1 MAEPPNVEC
10 AICANEFT
18 NGQNYAECPNH
29 DIECERCVRTQ
40 SPVEIGRLEN
50 KLAADAWRLEM
61 VEQVAAAGDAGAGI
75 LNDDPA
81 LLRKT
86 IAETTKL
93 LEDIRERAGLVCT
106 FCLQRME
113 VKRMNPANLQ
123 RLKLIAVKNAREELR
138 KLYADRG
145 NTLAELEAEY
155 ERRGLQPHQ
164 QQQPQGQAMSLQIS
178 EEPNRRNQ
186 GAAAAVYVPPGRQ
199 RQLESDADTEA
210 AIQASLQTVE
220 EDDARRR
227 RRYQGNQGNGAAA
240 VQRVQQRERSQSDAD
255 MEAAIQAS
263 LQTTDADAELEEAI
277 RMSMQEPAAAP
288 AARQQVDAAAAAA
301 RQQVDAAAAADIA
314 QYVQRGVAPAMR
326 VQQVNAAVAELAD
339 VISRPMR
346 QISAQQR
353 EQLIPATP
361 DAIRELQQNPTTAAA
376 ALKQQQHFTALK
388 SFYEQFAAAKSAS
401 ADAAD
406 EFARKN
412 EMMFP
417 NLAASA
423 KQTAKDARFSAS
435 FDIALAGSMRPPAAR
450 WVPDEEATH
459 CCSDVCKSQFGLINR
474 KHHCRGCGKIFC
486 KDCCTGKGDDKKCH
500 NCLKMPYDR
509 RPPAQDPSK
518 RGGYKKSRKSKLS
531 KMSRK
536 SKLSKMSRKSK
547 LSKMSRKSNLPKK
560 SRKSKLS
567 KMSRKK

>member
-40 SPVEIGRLEN
+40 SPIEIGRLEN
-50 KLAADAWRLEM
+50 KLAADTWRLEM
-61 VEQVAAAGDAGAGI
+61 VEQVAAAGDTGAGI
-75 LNDDPA
+75 LNDDPGI
-81 LLRKT
+81 LRKT

-123 RLKLIAVKNAREELR
+123 RLKLIAVKNEREVLR

-145 NTLAELEAEY
+145 NTPAELEAEY

-199 RQLESDADTEA
+199 PQLESDTEA

-227 RRYQGNQGNGAAA
+227 RKYQGNQGNGAAA
-240 VQRVQQRERSQSDAD
+240 VQRVQQREWSQSDAD
-255 MEAAIQAS
+255 MEAAIQES
-263 LQTTDADAELEEAI
+263 LQTTDADADLEEAI
-277 RMSMQEPAAAP
+277 RMSMQEP
-288 AARQQVDAAAAAA
+288 AAAAAA
-301 RQQVDAAAAADIA
+301 RQQVDAAAAADA
-314 QYVQRGVAPAMR
+314 QYVQPGVARAR
-326 VQQVNAAVAELAD
+326 YVQQLNAASDELAEL
-339 VISRPMR
+339 VSRPMR
-346 QISAQQR
+346 QISAQQ
-353 EQLIPATP
+353 EQLIPTTP
-361 DAIRELQQNPTTAAA
+361 DAIRELLQQNPTTAAA

-388 SFYEQFAAAKSAS
+388 SFYEQSAAAKSAS
-401 ADAAD
+401 ANAAD
-406 EFARKN
+406 DFARKN
-412 EMMFP
+412 FLMFP
-417 NLAASA
+417 NLAAYA
-423 KQTAKDARFSAS
+423 KQTAMDTRLAAS
-435 FDIALAGSMRPPAAR
+435 LDIALAGSMRPPAAR

-486 KDCCTGKGDDKKCH
+486 SSCCTGKGDDKKCH
-500 NCLKMPYDR
+500 NCFKMPYDG
-509 RPPAQDPSK
+509 RPPAQPSK

>member
-40 SPVEIGRLEN
+40 SPLEIGKLEK
-50 KLAADAWRLEM
+50 KLAADTLRLEM
-61 VEQVAAAGDAGAGI
+61 VEQVAAAGDAGAGV
-75 LNDDPA
+75 LNDDPV
-81 LLRKT
+81 LLRRT

-93 LEDIRERAGLVCT
+93 LEDIRERGGLVCT

-123 RLKLIAVKNAREELR
+123 RLKLIAVENAREELR
-138 KLYADRG
+138 KLYADRR
-145 NTLAELEAEY
+145 NTPAELEAEY

-164 QQQPQGQAMSLQIS
+164 QQPQGQAMSLQIS
-178 EEPNRRNQ
+178 EPNQRNQ

-255 MEAAIQAS
+255 MEAAILAS
-263 LQTTDADAELEEAI
+263 LQTTDADADLEEAI
-277 RMSMQEPAAAP
+277 RISMQQP
-288 AARQQVDAAAAAA
+288 AAAAA
-301 RQQVDAAAAADIA
+301 RQQVDAAAADSA
-314 QYVQRGVAPAMR
+314 QPGVAPAAR
-326 VQQVNAAVAELAD
+326 ARYLQQLNAASDELAEL
-339 VISRPMR
+339 VSRPMR

-353 EQLIPATP
+353 EPLIPATA

-388 SFYEQFAAAKSAS
+388 SFYERLAAAKSAS
-401 ADAAD
+401 ADAAED
-406 EFARKN
+406 FAKKN
-412 EMMFP
+412 FLMFP
-417 NLAASA
+417 NLAAYA
-423 KQTAKDARFSAS
+423 KQTAMDARLAAS
-435 FDIALAGSMRPPAAR
+435 LDIAFVRSMRPPAAR

-459 CCSDVCKSQFGLINR
+459 CCSDDCKSQFGLINR

-486 KDCCTGKGDDKKCH
+486 NSCCTGKGDDKKCH
-500 NCLKMPYDR
+500 NCLKMPYDG

-567 KMSRKK
+567 KKFRKSKMSRKK